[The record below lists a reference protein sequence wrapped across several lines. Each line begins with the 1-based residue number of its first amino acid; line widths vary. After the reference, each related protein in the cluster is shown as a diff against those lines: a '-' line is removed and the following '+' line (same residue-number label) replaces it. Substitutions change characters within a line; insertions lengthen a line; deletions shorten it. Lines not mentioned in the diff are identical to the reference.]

1 MAVPTLAESTRYR
14 GEHCHPGLRQLRL
27 IGHRPVSVCSQVF
40 SQGCTAKKPWHIGD
54 RPTARA
60 PARAKKFFRV
70 RPLKTD
76 SGKHFFGAVAVLGAR
91 SARKIVN
98 LCHFKRFPRPLGLAC
113 CACVEHACVRV
124 GGVWSR
130 CQGPDPTIPYPLKTS
145 NPRTDRPTR
154 RRQEEI
160 SICVPPDFLCTPLT
174 APGVDSVLRCAD
186 QDLR

>member
-1 MAVPTLAESTRYR
+1 M
-14 GEHCHPGLRQLRL
+14 
-27 IGHRPVSVCSQVF
+27 
-40 SQGCTAKKPWHIGD
+40 
-54 RPTARA
+54 
-60 PARAKKFFRV
+60 
-70 RPLKTD
+70 
-76 SGKHFFGAVAVLGAR
+76 AVLGAR

-160 SICVPPDFLCTPLT
+160 SICVSQDFLCYPLLQQRFT
-174 APGVDSVLRCAD
+174 DSRVASLSGRCSHIEGFRRTRGGRIPIRPPTHTENTRRRRGGRWDARERGDARHKIGPLKVDVRSFRRRRSGHRGTGVGSASR
-186 QDLR
+186 

>member
-1 MAVPTLAESTRYR
+1 MSQFCGGWRLTGAHEKRSGAE
-14 GEHCHPGLRQLRL
+14 
-27 IGHRPVSVCSQVF
+27 
-40 SQGCTAKKPWHIGD
+40 GCTTCKKWHICD

-154 RRQEEI
+154 ARQEEI
-160 SICVPPDFLCTPLT
+160 SICVSLDFSCYPLARPAFYT
-174 APGVDSVLRCAD
+174 QRL
-186 QDLR
+186 